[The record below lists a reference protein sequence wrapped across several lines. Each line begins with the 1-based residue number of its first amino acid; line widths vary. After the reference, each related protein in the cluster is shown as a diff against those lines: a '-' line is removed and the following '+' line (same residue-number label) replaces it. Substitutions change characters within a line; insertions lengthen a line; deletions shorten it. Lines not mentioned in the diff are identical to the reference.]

1 MSGSSKRAIIAAA
14 IGNAGIAVTKFA
26 AAFWTGSSAMMSE
39 GIHSLVDVGNQ
50 FLLLYG
56 LGRAARPA
64 DSRHPFGYGK
74 ELYFWS
80 FLVAILIF
88 ALGGGFSLYEGIHAV
103 STPGELHDPL
113 VNYIVLGV
121 AILFEAYSFSVA
133 LKEFNKGRGGKSMIR
148 AIRDTKD
155 PSLVTVL
162 LEDSAAMAGLV
173 VALTGIVLGQLLE
186 MPVFDGIAAIVI
198 GVLLLLTAVILA
210 VECKGLL
217 IGEGAAPEVV
227 DTIRATV
234 ARDPRIEAVGEILSV
249 HFGPHDLIVL
259 VSLDFRSGLSGDDIE
274 AAIGALTVAVKAIAP
289 EVRHFYVEAVALA
302 PASGYQ
308 GQVQG

>member
-1 MSGSSKRAIIAAA
+1 MAGSSKKAIIAAA
-14 IGNAGIAVTKFA
+14 LGNSGIAATKFA
-26 AAFWTGSSAMMSE
+26 AAAWTGSSAMLSE

-50 FLLLYG
+50 FLLLHG
-56 LGRAARPA
+56 LRRAERPSDA
-64 DSRHPFGYGK
+64 RHPFGYGK

-88 ALGGGFSLYEGIHAV
+88 ALGGGLSLYEGIQAV
-103 STPGELHDPL
+103 MNPAPHMGDTI

-121 AILFEAYSFSVA
+121 AIVFEAYSFSVA
-133 LKEFNKGRGGKSMIR
+133 VKEFNKGRGNKPMLR

-173 VALTGIVLGQLLE
+173 VAITGIMLSEVLE

-198 GVLLLLTAVILA
+198 GLLLLCTALVLA

-217 IGEGAAPEVV
+217 IGEGADPRVV
-227 DTIRATV
+227 AAIRARV
-234 ARDPRIEAVGEILSV
+234 GADPRIESVGEILSV

-259 VSLDFRSGLSGDDIE
+259 VTVDFRSVLTGDEVEE
-274 AAIGALTVAVKAIAP
+274 AIRDLAAAVKASEPSI
-289 EVRHFYVEAVALA
+289 RHFYVEAAA
-302 PASGYQ
+302 TPRG
-308 GQVQG
+308 

>member
-1 MSGSSKRAIIAAA
+1 MAGSSKKAIIAAA
-14 IGNAGIAVTKFA
+14 IGNSGIAITKFA

-50 FLLLYG
+50 FLLLHG

-88 ALGGGFSLYEGIHAV
+88 ALGGGLSLYEGIHAV
-103 STPGELHDPL
+103 SEPGELHDPL
-113 VNYIVLGV
+113 VNYIVLGI
-121 AILFEAYSFSVA
+121 AILFEAYSFGVA
-133 LKEFNKGRGGKSMIR
+133 IKEFNKGRGNKPMIR
-148 AIRDTKD
+148 AIRETKD

-162 LEDSAAMAGLV
+162 LEDAAAMAGLV
-173 VALTGIVLGQLLE
+173 IALVGIMLGQILN

-198 GVLLLLTAVILA
+198 GVVLLLTALILA

-217 IGEGAAPEVV
+217 IGEGAAPEVIEA
-227 DTIRATV
+227 IRAKV
-234 ARDPRIEAVGEILSV
+234 AEDPRIEGVGEILST

-259 VSLDFRSGLSGDDIE
+259 VSLDFRAGLSGDEIE
-274 AAIGALTVAVKAIAP
+274 AAIASLETTVKAAAP
-289 EVRHFYVEAVALA
+289 DVRHFYIEAVSLS
-302 PASGYQ
+302 PAGKTA
-308 GQVQG
+308 

>member
-1 MSGSSKRAIIAAA
+1 MAGSSKKAIIAAA

-26 AAFWTGSSAMMSE
+26 AAWWTGSSAMMSE

-64 DSRHPFGYGK
+64 DGRHPFGYGK

-88 ALGGGFSLYEGIHAV
+88 ALGGGLSLYEGIHAV
-103 STPGELHDPL
+103 MTPGELHDPL

-133 LKEFNKGRGGKSMIR
+133 IREFNKGRGSKPILR

-173 VALTGIVLGQLLE
+173 IALAGIVLGQVLG

-198 GVLLLLTAVILA
+198 GIVLLLTAVILA

-217 IGEGAAPEVV
+217 IGEGADPLVV
-227 DTIRATV
+227 AAIRSKV
-234 ARDPRIEAVGEILSV
+234 AADPRIESVGEILSV
-249 HFGPHDLIVL
+249 HFGPNDLIVL
-259 VSLDFRSGLSGDDIE
+259 VSLDFRSGFSADDVE
-274 AAIGALTVAVKAIAP
+274 TAIRDLTAVVKATEP
-289 EVRHFYVEAVALA
+289 SVRHFYIEAAA
-302 PASGYQ
+302 TPRG
-308 GQVQG
+308 

>member
-1 MSGSSKRAIIAAA
+1 MAGSSKKAIVAAALGNGGIAA
-14 IGNAGIAVTKFA
+14 TKFA
-26 AAFWTGSSAMMSE
+26 AAFWTGSSAMLSE

-56 LGRAARPA
+56 LGRAARPS

-88 ALGGGFSLYEGIHAV
+88 ALGGGLSLYEGIYAV
-103 STPGELHDPL
+103 MSPGEMHDPL
-113 VNYIVLGV
+113 VNLIVLGV

-133 LKEFNKGRGGKSMIR
+133 IGEFNKGRGRKSLIR

-162 LEDSAAMAGLV
+162 LEDTAAMIGLV
-173 VALTGIVLGQLLE
+173 VALVGIVIGYYLH

-198 GVLLLLTAVILA
+198 GCVLLLTAVILA

-217 IGEGAAPEVV
+217 IGEGADPVV
-227 DTIRATV
+227 LDAIRAKV
-234 ARDPRIEAVGEILSV
+234 AADRRIESVGEILSV

-259 VSLDFRSGLSGDDIE
+259 ATVDFRDGLTGDDVE
-274 AAIGALTVAVKAIAP
+274 AAIHELAASVKAAEP
-289 EVRHFYVEAVALA
+289 SVRHFYIEALA
-302 PASGYQ
+302 APRG
-308 GQVQG
+308 

>member
-1 MSGSSKRAIIAAA
+1 MAGSSKKAIIAAA

-26 AAFWTGSSAMMSE
+26 AAWWTGSSAMMSE

-64 DSRHPFGYGK
+64 DGRHPFGYGK

-88 ALGGGFSLYEGIHAV
+88 ALGGGLSLYEGIHAV
-103 STPGELHDPL
+103 MVPGELHDPL
-113 VNYIVLGV
+113 VNYVVLGV

-133 LKEFNKGRGGKSMIR
+133 IREFNKGRGSKPILR

-173 VALTGIVLGQLLE
+173 IALAGIVLGQVLG

-198 GVLLLLTAVILA
+198 GIVLLLTAVILA

-217 IGEGAAPEVV
+217 IGEGADPLVV
-227 DTIRATV
+227 AAIRSKV
-234 ARDPRIEAVGEILSV
+234 AADPRIESVGEILSV
-249 HFGPHDLIVL
+249 HFGPNDLIVL
-259 VSLDFRSGLSGDDIE
+259 VSLDFRSGFSADDVE
-274 AAIGALTVAVKAIAP
+274 TAIRDLTAAVKATEP
-289 EVRHFYVEAVALA
+289 SVRHFYIEAAA
-302 PASGYQ
+302 TPRG
-308 GQVQG
+308 

>member
-1 MSGSSKRAIIAAA
+1 MAGSSKKAIIAAA

-26 AAFWTGSSAMMSE
+26 AAWWTGSSAMMSE

-64 DSRHPFGYGK
+64 DGRHPFGYGK

-88 ALGGGFSLYEGIHAV
+88 ALGGGLSLYEGIHAV
-103 STPGELHDPL
+103 MAPGELHDPL
-113 VNYIVLGV
+113 VNYVVLGV

-133 LKEFNKGRGGKSMIR
+133 IREFNKGRGSKPILR

-173 VALTGIVLGQLLE
+173 IALAGIVLGQVLG

-198 GVLLLLTAVILA
+198 GVVLLLTAVILA

-217 IGEGAAPEVV
+217 IGEGADPLVV
-227 DTIRATV
+227 AAIRSKV
-234 ARDPRIEAVGEILSV
+234 AADPRIESVGEILSV
-249 HFGPHDLIVL
+249 HFGPNDLIVL
-259 VSLDFRSGLSGDDIE
+259 VSLDFRSGFSADDVE
-274 AAIGALTVAVKAIAP
+274 TAIRDLTAAVKATEP
-289 EVRHFYVEAVALA
+289 SVRHFYIEAAA
-302 PASGYQ
+302 TPRG
-308 GQVQG
+308 

>member
-1 MSGSSKRAIIAAA
+1 MAGSSKKAIIAAA

-56 LGRAARPA
+56 LNRAARPA
-64 DSRHPFGYGK
+64 DGRHPFGYGK

-88 ALGGGFSLYEGIHAV
+88 ALGGGLSLYEGIHAV
-103 STPGELHDPL
+103 MVPGELHDPL
-113 VNYIVLGV
+113 VNYVVLGV

-133 LKEFNKGRGGKSMIR
+133 IGEFNKGRGSKSMLR

-173 VALTGIVLGQLLE
+173 IALAGILLGQLLD

-198 GVLLLLTAVILA
+198 GVVLLLTAVILA

-217 IGEGAAPEVV
+217 IGEGADPLVV
-227 DTIRATV
+227 AAIRSKV
-234 ARDPRIEAVGEILSV
+234 AADPRIESVGEILSV
-249 HFGPHDLIVL
+249 HFGPNDLIVL
-259 VSLDFRSGLSGDDIE
+259 VTLDFRSGFAADDVE
-274 AAIGALTVAVKAIAP
+274 SAIRDLTAVVKATEP
-289 EVRHFYVEAVALA
+289 SVRHFYIEAAAA
-302 PASGYQ
+302 PRG
-308 GQVQG
+308 